1 MFKAILVGIFAV
13 GILIL
18 GTSRVTAQQV
28 AISTPF
34 NRVNDSFFERIGI
47 GFGFD
52 INGGRNV
59 VGLDPL
65 GNPTANGRIQ
75 FRQNSVGAVAPA
87 FGGFDANA
95 AARTGFRIQ
104 GSGFSADLLGV
115 FAQGSHRSIISDT
128 PKIVI
133 PNGGRGIIS
142 DTSQRPFVTG
152 IIPIVGSNGGIIY
165 NVPRPYWPT
174 GPAVSYTYP
183 LHDTIRRYYA
193 NQEQLQKEGEAE
205 YARDFALKRAAARKA
220 AESGADAARRE
231 MEQGGDAGESFRELA
246 LGFHPL
252 LAVPEENPWIP
263 YYGYGAGVVRL
274 SLGDNSE
281 LGGNVTGGSVRW
293 NFFVDTTLPV
303 GGAVWVRDGTL
314 VR

>member
-1 MFKAILVGIFAV
+1 MFKVILVGIFAV
-13 GILIL
+13 GILVL

-34 NRVNDSFFERIGI
+34 NRVNESFFERIGI

-59 VGLDPL
+59 VGLNPL
-65 GNPTANGRIQ
+65 GNPTANGRIS

-115 FAQGSHRSIISDT
+115 FAQGSSRSIISDT

-133 PNGGRGIIS
+133 PNGGTGIIS

-152 IIPIVGSNGGIIY
+152 VIPIVGSNGGIFY

-220 AESGADAARRE
+220 AESSADVSSAAQGDLSVAEIRRRKTARDAAE
-231 MEQGGDAGESFRELA
+231 AEKKNQELA
-246 LGFHPL
+246 ILIERGRGAEEAGKIGVAKIYYRQ
-252 LAVPEENPWIP
+252 AVAAATGDLKRQLIEKL
-263 YYGYGAGVVRL
+263 R
-274 SLGDNSE
+274 SLNAE
-281 LGGNVTGGSVRW
+281 
-293 NFFVDTTLPV
+293 
-303 GGAVWVRDGTL
+303 
-314 VR
+314 

>member
-1 MFKAILVGIFAV
+1 MFKAILVGMLAV
-13 GILIL
+13 GILVL
-18 GTSRVTAQQV
+18 GASRVTAQQV

-34 NRVNDSFFERIGI
+34 NRVNESFFERIGI

-59 VGLDPL
+59 VGLNPL
-65 GNPTANGRIQ
+65 GNPTANGRIP

-115 FAQGSHRSIISDT
+115 FAQGSSRSIISDT

-133 PNGGRGIIS
+133 PNGGTGTIS

-152 IIPIVGSNGGIIY
+152 VIPIVGSNGGIIY

-205 YARDFALKRAAARKA
+205 YARDFALKRDAARKA
-220 AESGADAARRE
+220 AESSADVSSAAQGDLSVAEIRRQKTARDAAE
-231 MEQGGDAGESFRELA
+231 AEKKNQELA
-246 LGFHPL
+246 ILIERGRG
-252 LAVPEENPWIP
+252 AEEAGKIGVAKI
-263 YYGYGAGVVRL
+263 YYRQAAAAATGDLKRQL
-274 SLGDNSE
+274 IEKLRSLNAE
-281 LGGNVTGGSVRW
+281 
-293 NFFVDTTLPV
+293 
-303 GGAVWVRDGTL
+303 
-314 VR
+314 

>member
-13 GILIL
+13 GILVL
-18 GTSRVTAQQV
+18 GASRVTAQQV

-34 NRVNDSFFERIGI
+34 NRVNESFFERIGI

-59 VGLDPL
+59 VGLNPL
-65 GNPTANGRIQ
+65 GNPTANGRIP

-104 GSGFSADLLGV
+104 GSGFSADFLGV

-174 GPAVSYTYP
+174 GPAVSYSYP

-205 YARDFALKRAAARKA
+205 YARDFALKR
-220 AESGADAARRE
+220 GAARRAAE
-231 MEQGGDAGESFRELA
+231 ASADVSSAAQGDLSVAEIRRQKTARDAAEAEKKNQQLAILIERGRGAEEAGKIGVAKIYYRQAVAAATGDLKR
-246 LGFHPL
+246 
-252 LAVPEENPWIP
+252 
-263 YYGYGAGVVRL
+263 RL
-274 SLGDNSE
+274 IEKLRSLNAE
-281 LGGNVTGGSVRW
+281 
-293 NFFVDTTLPV
+293 
-303 GGAVWVRDGTL
+303 
-314 VR
+314 